1 MKRSRNQKV
10 INMTKQRRSKML
22 QEICQKEYFGLNPE
36 RPWSFTDKLHRTH
49 PYLADAIMGM
59 GQGSTFFYFPSQ
71 PEDVA
76 KQYKKDAKQYS
87 EEKLWSDTRA
97 FGIHEL
103 REMKGSSELTDY
115 LKETAGNIKLKVT
128 PSKSD
133 YVAPEGGKI
142 CFRTG
147 GIIGHWVEINF
158 NFTFYGEDENKSR
171 AYFGLSPGLINS
183 WSHVQAASD
192 HNEQIYVGI
201 QLERDFD
208 LKLNS
213 YLVKHLDFPVE
224 QIRYGQ
230 TYPVV
235 PIKKIEELV
244 KSNQSQKEKDR
255 IFRAIVE
262 LGYVY

>member
-1 MKRSRNQKV
+1 
-10 INMTKQRRSKML
+10 ML
-22 QEICQKEYFGLNPE
+22 QEICQREYFGLNPE
-36 RPWSFTDKLHRTH
+36 IHWSFTDKLHRTH
-49 PYLADAIMGM
+49 PYLAEFIMGI
-59 GQGSTFFYFPSQ
+59 GEALTYILPTR
-71 PEDVA
+71 PEQVA
-76 KQYKKDAKQYS
+76 KYYKRKAKKYS
-87 EEKLWSDTRA
+87 EEKSWSDTKA
-97 FGIHEL
+97 FGIQEL
-103 REMKGSSELTDY
+103 IEMKGSPDITDC
-115 LKETAGNIKLKVT
+115 LKQTAGHIKLKAI
-128 PSKSD
+128 PSKGD

-201 QLERDFD
+201 QLDRDFD

-213 YLVKHLDFPVE
+213 YLVKHIDFPVE

-230 TYPVV
+230 TYPVA
-235 PIKKIEELV
+235 PIEKIEELV

-262 LGYVY
+262 SGYVY